1 MGYFEFVRSNF
12 RLLSFGIVMTYLSGY
27 GQTYLLAIYIPFLME
42 EFSMQNAR
50 ISIYYMVATIAS
62 ALLLPR
68 VGKLIDQ
75 VKLTNYTLV
84 STAVFVVSMVAM
96 SFVQHGYLLPFVFFG
111 LRIAGQ
117 GLFSHISMTSM
128 SKYFDKGRGKAISL
142 ASLGH
147 PLGQAL
153 LPITVVWIIGFFG
166 WRGSLLVNAALVI
179 IIIPLLLYFLL
190 DDRKLVVAGPPEGQ
204 ILKATDKVSTW
215 DIMKTKAFLLLAP
228 NLFALAFII
237 TGLFFY
243 QFSIADHKGW
253 TIQWMA
259 LGLTF
264 YAIAGSIA
272 ILFAGPLID
281 KYTARRFFPFYLIP
295 FLVAVFFIWLIDN
308 PWVIFP
314 YMVLMGVSAGTGN
327 AIMSAL
333 QVELFGAAQIGK
345 VRSIFTSV
353 MVLSSAVGPAVYGVI
368 VDAGYGFDL
377 IFLISIGM
385 MLAVTIQSFRII
397 PSYTYAKMKY
407 RFKKRHR
414 RFDFF
419 NVFNLK
425 H

>member
-1 MGYFEFVRSNF
+1 MGYFAFVRSNL
-12 RLLSFGIVMTYLSGY
+12 RLLSFGMLMTYLSGY

-42 EFSMQNAR
+42 EFDMQNAR
-50 ISIYYMVATIAS
+50 ISLYYMVATIGS

-68 VGKLIDQ
+68 VGRLIDQ

-96 SFVQHGYLLPFVFFG
+96 GFVQHGYLLPLVFFG
-111 LRIAGQ
+111 LRFAGQ

-153 LPITVVWIIGFFG
+153 LPITVVWMIGFSG
-166 WRGSLLVNAALVI
+166 WRGSLLVNAALVLVA
-179 IIIPLLLYFLL
+179 IPLLLYFLL
-190 DDRKLVVAGPPEGQ
+190 DERKLVVAASSEGQ
-204 ILKATDKVSTW
+204 QLKATDKASTL
-215 DIMKTKAFLLLAP
+215 DIMKSNAFLLLAP

-243 QFSIADHKGW
+243 QFSIAEHKGW

-264 YAIAGSIA
+264 YAIAGSIS

-281 KYTARRFFPFYLIP
+281 KYTARRFFPFYLLP
-295 FLVAVFFIWLIDN
+295 FLLAVVFIWLVDN

-314 YMVLMGVSAGTGN
+314 YMILMGISAGTGN

-333 QVELFGAAQIGK
+333 QVELFGAAHIGK

-407 RFKKRHR
+407 KFKNRHR

>member
-1 MGYFEFVRSNF
+1 MISNAFV
-12 RLLSFGIVMTYLSGY
+12 LLSPY
-27 GQTYLLAIYIPFLME
+27 
-42 EFSMQNAR
+42 
-50 ISIYYMVATIAS
+50 
-62 ALLLPR
+62 
-68 VGKLIDQ
+68 
-75 VKLTNYTLV
+75 
-84 STAVFVVSMVAM
+84 
-96 SFVQHGYLLPFVFFG
+96 
-111 LRIAGQ
+111 
-117 GLFSHISMTSM
+117 
-128 SKYFDKGRGKAISL
+128 
-142 ASLGH
+142 
-147 PLGQAL
+147 
-153 LPITVVWIIGFFG
+153 
-166 WRGSLLVNAALVI
+166 
-179 IIIPLLLYFLL
+179 
-190 DDRKLVVAGPPEGQ
+190 
-204 ILKATDKVSTW
+204 
-215 DIMKTKAFLLLAP
+215 
-228 NLFALAFII
+228 LFALAFII

-243 QFSIADHKGW
+243 QFSIAEHKGW

-264 YAIAGSIA
+264 YAIAGSIS

-281 KYTARRFFPFYLIP
+281 KYTARRFFPFYLLP
-295 FLVAVFFIWLIDN
+295 FLLAVVFIWLVDN

-314 YMVLMGVSAGTGN
+314 YMILMGISAGTGN

-333 QVELFGAAQIGK
+333 QVELFGAAHIGK

-377 IFLISIGM
+377 IFMISIGM

-407 RFKKRHR
+407 KFKNRHR